1 MNPFRVARRMRC
13 PNSLRLLLLAS
24 ALALSMPAAPAVAQ
38 SIHEALGTAY
48 STNPTLQAARA
59 RLRATDENV
68 PQALSGW
75 RPTVSANANV
85 GTADG
90 SQRTGYNGPG
100 VDTARTPRGGNLIVS
115 QPLYRGGR
123 TVAGTNR
130 AENQVLA
137 DRARLLATEQEVLRN
152 GVTTYVNVLRDSALL
167 RLAQNNERVLARQLQ
182 ATNDRFRV
190 GEITRT
196 DVAQNE
202 ARLASARSER
212 ETAEGNLQNSR
223 ASYTRVIGQAP
234 GNLREPMPL
243 GSPVRSRDEA
253 VAVAANN
260 NPAVIAAMFDE
271 RAAIDNVDLLWGEL
285 MPLLQLQGQAFN
297 NLDPTLRGGYSRGAQ
312 ATLNLTVPLYQQG
325 AEYAR
330 IRQAKQ
336 QAQQVRAQLD
346 DVRRGAQ
353 EAASQAWDNL
363 QSRKATVEST
373 RAAIRA
379 NEIALDG
386 VQREAL
392 VGSRTT
398 LDVLN
403 AEQELLNSRVQLV
416 RALRDLIVASYELAA
431 ATGRLTARDLGLQV
445 DLYDAEAYYR
455 SVRNK
460 LFGTSVPGDPLRRNE
475 PLGR

>member
-1 MNPFRVARRMRC
+1 MRR
-13 PNSLRLLLLAS
+13 PKSLPSLLLATT
-24 ALALSMPAAPAVAQ
+24 LLAAPLAICLPAGGAAAQ
-38 SIHEALGTAY
+38 SIKEALAQAY
-48 STNPTLQAARA
+48 SGNPTLQAARA

-75 RPTVSANANV
+75 RPTVSANANY

-90 SQRTGYNGPG
+90 TQRTGLPSTGG
-100 VDTARTPRGGNLIVS
+100 SVDTARNPRGANLTVS

-130 AENQVLA
+130 AEAQVLA
-137 DRARLLATEQEVLRN
+137 ERARLLATEQDIMRQSVA
-152 GVTTYVNVLRDSALL
+152 GYVNVLRDSALL

-202 ARLASARSER
+202 ARLAGARADR
-212 ETAEGNLQNSR
+212 EAAEGNLQNSR
-223 ASYTRVIGQAP
+223 ATYTRLIGEPP

-243 GSPVRSRDEA
+243 EPPVRSREEA
-253 VAVAANN
+253 INFASMN
-260 NPAVIAAMFDE
+260 NPSVIAATFDE
-271 RAAIDNVDLLWGEL
+271 RAAVENVDLLWGEL

-297 NLDPTLRGGYSRGAQ
+297 NLDPSVRGGYSRGAQ

-325 AEYAR
+325 AEYSR

-336 QAQQVRAQLD
+336 QAQQARSVLEDTRRA
-346 DVRRGAQ
+346 AQ

-363 QSRKATVEST
+363 QSRRATVNST
-373 RAAIRA
+373 REQIRA

-386 VQREAL
+386 VSREAL

-403 AEQELLNSRVQLV
+403 AEQELLNSRVNLV
-416 RALRDLIVASYELAA
+416 RALRDLIVASYELGS

-445 DLYDAEAYYR
+445 DFYDSEANYR
-455 SVRNK
+455 AVRNS
-460 LFGTSVPGDPLRRNE
+460 LIGTRVQGDPVRR
-475 PLGR
+475 

>member
-1 MNPFRVARRMRC
+1 MRR
-13 PNSLRLLLLAS
+13 PIVLRPLLRATAIALGLPMGLGLSAGPAAS
-24 ALALSMPAAPAVAQ
+24 QTINEALS
-38 SIHEALGTAY
+38 TAY

-68 PQALSGW
+68 PQALAGW

-85 GTADG
+85 GSADG
-90 SQRTGYNGPG
+90 SQRTGYAGPG
-100 VDTARTPRGGNLIVS
+100 VDTARTPRGGNFTVS

-123 TVAGTNR
+123 TVSGTNR

-137 DRARLLATEQEVLRN
+137 DRARLIATEQEVMRN
-152 GVTTYVNVLRDSALL
+152 AVTAYVNVLRDAALL

-212 ETAEGNLQNSR
+212 EVAEGNLQNSR
-223 ASYTRVIGQAP
+223 ANYVRVIGQQP
-234 GNLREPMPL
+234 GNLREPLPL
-243 GSPVRSRDEA
+243 SSPVRSRDEA
-253 VAVAANN
+253 IAMAAQN
-260 NPAVIAAMFDE
+260 NPAVIAAAFDE
-271 RAAIDNVDLLWGEL
+271 RAAIDNVDLIWGEL
-285 MPLLQLQGQAFN
+285 LPLLQLQGQAFN
-297 NLDPTLRGGYSRGAQ
+297 NNDPTLRGGYSRGAQ

-325 AEYAR
+325 AEYSR
-330 IRQAKQ
+330 VRQAKQ
-336 QAQQVRAQLD
+336 QAQQTRAVLD
-346 DVRRGAQ
+346 DVRRQAQ
-353 EAASQAWDNL
+353 EAASRAWDDL

-379 NEIALDG
+379 NEVALDG

-403 AEQELLNSRVQLV
+403 QEQELLNSRVNLV

-431 ATGRLTARDLGLQV
+431 ATGRLTARDLALQV

-460 LFGTSVPGDPLRRNE
+460 LFGTSVPGDPLRR
-475 PLGR
+475 

>member
-1 MNPFRVARRMRC
+1 MAGPAVPAAAQSINEA
-13 PNSLRLLLLAS
+13 LAS
-24 ALALSMPAAPAVAQ
+24 AYAGNPA
-38 SIHEALGTAY
+38 
-48 STNPTLQAARA
+48 LQAARA

-68 PQALSGW
+68 PQALAGW

-85 GTADG
+85 GVADG
-90 SQRTGYNGPG
+90 ETRTGRNGPG
-100 VDTARTPRGGNLIVS
+100 TDTSRTPRGGNFTIS

-137 DRARLLATEQEVLRN
+137 ERARLLATEQDVLRS
-152 GVTTYVNVLRDSALL
+152 GVTAYVNVLRDSALL

-202 ARLASARSER
+202 ARLAGARAER

-223 ASYTRVIGQAP
+223 ANYVRVIGQQP
-234 GNLREPMPL
+234 GNLREPLPL
-243 GSPVRSRDEA
+243 APPVRSREQA
-253 VAVAANN
+253 ITIAAQN
-260 NPAVIAAMFDE
+260 NPAVIAAVFDE
-271 RAAIDNVDLLWGEL
+271 RAAIENIDLLWGEL
-285 MPLLQLQGQAFN
+285 LPLLQLQGQAFN
-297 NLDPTLRGGYSRGAQ
+297 NVDPTVRGGFSRGAQ

-325 AEYAR
+325 AEYSR

-336 QAQQVRAQLD
+336 QAQQARATLE
-346 DVRRGAQ
+346 DVRRQAQ
-353 EAASQAWDNL
+353 EAASRAWDDL
-363 QSRKATVEST
+363 ASRRATVEST
-373 RAAIRA
+373 RAQIRA

-403 AEQELLNSRVQLV
+403 QEQELLNARVTLV

-431 ATGRLTARDLGLQV
+431 STGRLTARDLALQV
-445 DLYDAEAYYR
+445 DFYDSEANFR
-455 SVRNK
+455 AVRNSWI
-460 LFGTSVPGDPLRRNE
+460 GTRVQGDPARR
-475 PLGR
+475 